1 EYLIT
6 QHDQMKE
13 EAKIILGFSPYV
25 EDALYL
31 LVTDIML
38 SGYNDYIG
46 HLKLFIKLPNKY
58 SLKFLAAEIYDYKN
72 ILIQLK
78 EYLEKIN

>member
-1 EYLIT
+1 
-6 QHDQMKE
+6 MKE

-38 SGYNDYIG
+38 S
-46 HLKLFIKLPNKY
+46 
-58 SLKFLAAEIYDYKN
+58 
-72 ILIQLK
+72 
-78 EYLEKIN
+78 